1 MKINLVEKS
10 EKISSEVEIIFVKDL
25 ENLTNDKEVLE
36 ILDFK
41 AKMNLA
47 FY

>member
-41 AKMNLA
+41 SKR
-47 FY
+47 